1 MIDYNQMLDET
12 NKIILIN
19 ERLIKKLNAKIIKL
33 ESKIKESET
42 LIKEIKNQN
51 NYESHISKIGVLKA
65 KI

>member
-51 NYESHISKIGVLKA
+51 NYESHISEIGVLKA